1 MMKKA
6 FIVPDV
12 HGRKFWEQ
20 AKDLISDDS
29 FDRIV
34 FLGDYFDPYDDEE
47 ELITHARL
55 VEVFNEIIQFKKDNP
70 DKVIL
75 LLGNHDIHYLYKNE
89 YCSRHDEEHEKEYC
103 DLIKSNLDC
112 FELMHIEDI
121 ECGDYTKVLF
131 THAGLTSGFL
141 KSFVRAGYPKD
152 DIVELAKVVNDNFL
166 ASKTHEN
173 HVLSELLL
181 RVSRYRGG
189 DYRDGSIVWADLRE
203 VVPNKF
209 DFDDVYQI
217 FGHTRSWFPT
227 IMKRYAMLDTME
239 CYVADFEESK
249 IINTN
254 TKKQFPIT

>member
-1 MMKKA
+1 MKKA

-12 HGRKFWEQ
+12 HGRRFWEQ
-20 AKDLISDDS
+20 AKDIVGDES
-29 FDRIV
+29 FDRII

-47 ELITHARL
+47 ELIVHLRL
-55 VEVFNEIIQFKKDNP
+55 VEVFNQIIQFKKDNP

-75 LLGNHDIHYLYKNE
+75 LLGNHDIHYLYKNP
-89 YCSRHDEEHEKEYC
+89 YCSRHDDENEDEYC
-103 DLIKSNLDC
+103 NLIKDNLDC

-121 ECGDYTKVLF
+121 ECGDYKKVLF

-152 DIVELAKVVNDNFL
+152 DIVELTKTVNSNFL

-181 RVSRYRGG
+181 RVSRFRGG
-189 DYRDGSIVWADLRE
+189 DYSDGSIVWADLRE
-203 VVPNKF
+203 VVPKKF

-239 CYVADFEESK
+239 CYIADFDESK

-254 TKKQFPIT
+254 TKKEFPIV